1 MLTTAAADL
10 LTDRVLMTLRRRF
23 QRRRSGYS
31 EVPPNRRPMMIAWN
45 SSVDVAIAEAKTSG
59 KFVLLDFFSPT

>member
-1 MLTTAAADL
+1 
-10 LTDRVLMTLRRRF
+10 
-23 QRRRSGYS
+23 
-31 EVPPNRRPMMIAWN
+31 MIAWN